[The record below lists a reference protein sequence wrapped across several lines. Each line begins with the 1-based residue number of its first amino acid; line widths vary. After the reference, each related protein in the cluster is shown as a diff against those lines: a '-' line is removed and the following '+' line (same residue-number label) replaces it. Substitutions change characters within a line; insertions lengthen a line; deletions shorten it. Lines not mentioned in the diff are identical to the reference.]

1 MHKRMKKI
9 TKTDRLLAA
18 ELFHHAA
25 DDYLAAIFDEYQ
37 DRFNLKMKYSCSALS
52 MAYDAAPIFNRLSN
66 EIFEQL
72 VDELK
77 LLGCPVNSTIALD
90 PSYAFSEESQ
100 QTRYAWLKLVALL
113 IEEGELEHD

>member
-1 MHKRMKKI
+1 MHKSMKKM

-18 ELFHHAA
+18 ELFHDAA
-25 DDYLAAIFDEYQ
+25 DIYLASTYDEYHE
-37 DRFNLKMKYSCSALS
+37 RLNLKMKYSCSALS

-66 EIFEQL
+66 KIFEQL

-77 LLGCPVNSTIALD
+77 LLGCPVNSTTALD
-90 PSYAFSEESQ
+90 FSYVFSEESQ